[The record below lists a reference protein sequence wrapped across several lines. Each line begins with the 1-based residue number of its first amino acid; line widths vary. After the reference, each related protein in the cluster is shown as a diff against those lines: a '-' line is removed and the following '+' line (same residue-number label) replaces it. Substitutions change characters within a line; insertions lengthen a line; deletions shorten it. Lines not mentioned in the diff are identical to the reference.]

1 MFLVCPEGKPLD
13 DGGVSAE
20 AWFEA
25 WSEASGPALFDPEP
39 STLKEGEELP
49 DGIGRRP
56 RGVSMSADVETIVV
70 GAGVVG
76 LAVAR
81 ALSLA
86 GHETMVLEQH
96 ELIGSETSS
105 RNSEVIHAGIYYPPG
120 SLRAQL
126 CVRGK
131 QLLYAFCAENG
142 VAHAR
147 CGKLL
152 LATNEGQVPKLAA
165 IRETA
170 IQNGVTDLEP
180 LGAEAA
186 KALEPEIACVAALLS
201 PSTGIIDSHG
211 FMLALE
217 GHIEAN
223 GGLVVLRCPVE
234 RLERVAGGGFRLA
247 TASDSGAITCRH
259 LVVSAGL
266 HATRLARSLSFG
278 AGYRPPETYY
288 AKGQYYALSG
298 RSPFKRHIYPM
309 PDGAW
314 LGLHA
319 TVDVGGRCKF
329 GPDISW
335 IPEIDY
341 GFEPQKLGQFLD
353 FIRSYYPG
361 LQIERLHP
369 DYTGIRPKLYRAGE
383 PVLDF
388 AIHGPQVHGQR
399 GLVALYGIESPGLTA
414 SLAIGEMVVGMLAG

>member
-1 MFLVCPEGKPLD
+1 MFYLCSKIKPDFSRFPRGFTDNRLQALS
-13 DGGVSAE
+13 GGV
-20 AWFEA
+20 
-25 WSEASGPALFDPEP
+25 
-39 STLKEGEELP
+39 
-49 DGIGRRP
+49 
-56 RGVSMSADVETIVV
+56 RGVEGHGRQGAERMSADVETIVV

-81 ALSLA
+81 ALALT

-120 SLRAQL
+120 SLRATL

-131 QLLYAFCAENG
+131 ELLYAFCAENR
-142 VAHAR
+142 VSHER

-152 LATNEGQVPKLAA
+152 VATTESQLPKLAA
-165 IRETA
+165 IKETA
-170 IQNGVTDLEP
+170 AKNGVTDLEP
-180 LGAEAA
+180 LGANAA
-186 KALEPEIACVAALLS
+186 RALEPEVACVAALLS

-211 FMLALE
+211 YMLALE

-223 GGLVVLRCPVE
+223 GGSVVLRCPVE
-234 RLERVAGGGFRLA
+234 RIERDAVGLFRL
-247 TASDSGAITCRH
+247 TTGGENPGAITCRN
-259 LVVSAGL
+259 LVISAGL
-266 HATRLARSLSFG
+266 HASKLAGTLE
-278 AGYRPPETYY
+278 GYNPPETFY

-329 GPDISW
+329 GPDIAW
-335 IPEIDY
+335 IPDIDY
-341 GFEPQKLGQFLD
+341 GFKPEKLGQFLD

-361 LQIERLHP
+361 LDVDRLHP
-369 DYTGIRPKLYRAGE
+369 DYTGIRPKLYREGE
-383 PVLDF
+383 SVPDF
-388 AIHGPQVHGQR
+388 AIHGREKHGEK

-414 SLAIGEMVVGMLAG
+414 SLAIGEAVAQMLPRQVHG